1 MLRWE
6 RAVSDDED
14 ELERAKQG
22 EQKQMGEID
31 KLMRQLEQLKT
42 TRQTK
47 KMDVDSMEEQI
58 GKARRDVGAIA
69 KDIQAAQ
76 KLVSNI
82 ESKLELRRGERHS
95 ILMHCKV

>member
-1 MLRWE
+1 MTDNVLRWE

-31 KLMRQLEQLKT
+31 KLMRELEQLKS

-47 KMDVDSMEEQI
+47 KV
-58 GKARRDVGAIA
+58 
-69 KDIQAAQ
+69 
-76 KLVSNI
+76 
-82 ESKLELRRGERHS
+82 
-95 ILMHCKV
+95 